1 MEKMVMKKINLCR
14 VRLLLIAVICML
26 LIGCGKE
33 NETENEV
40 KEDAEKIIH
49 IVESNDMDA
58 LEQLL
63 MGENKVTADAEL
75 LDFFSTSE
83 SGNNGIITKIVTRDA
98 IKIKKIKDESVIYIF
113 TAPDLSSM
121 FQDAMKEE
129 NLTDE
134 NFEKYIYN
142 YIDSADETK
151 IEVEVSYTYENNR
164 FEADYYTEE
173 FANAM
178 TGGMISSYQNLIQEV
193 IKENEE
199 ETE

>member
-98 IKIKKIKDESVIYIF
+98 IKI